1 MLKSDFGFDAAI
13 NYNTT
18 DNMAEAI
25 AAACP
30 DGVDVYFDNVGRYY
44 FGCCTFVIINLY
56 NLRAFRSITKHPYKS
71 VSVQPF

>member
-30 DGVDVYFDNVGRYY
+30 DGVDVYFDNVG
-44 FGCCTFVIINLY
+44 GTSDALLINL
-56 NLRAFRSITKHPYKS
+56 LE
-71 VSVQPF
+71 

>member
-25 AAACP
+25 AAA
-30 DGVDVYFDNVGRYY
+30 
-44 FGCCTFVIINLY
+44 
-56 NLRAFRSITKHPYKS
+56 
-71 VSVQPF
+71 VQMELMFI